1 MMMYNLNSV
10 NILSIKN

>member
-1 MMMYNLNSV
+1 MMYNLNSV